1 MSELAEQ
8 VVAGMLARDEF
19 SRWLGVELIEHAPGR
34 CTLRMRV
41 RGDMVNGF
49 GVAHGGIAFSLADS
63 AMAFAANDT
72 ANVTVAVDNSISYP
86 AAIRVD
92 DELVAT
98 AERETGSRK
107 LAYYRVVVRRQD
119 GETVALFRGTV
130 YRTAQQHPIEQTS

>member
-1 MSELAEQ
+1 MTDVAAT

-19 SRWLGVELIEHAPGR
+19 SRWLGVELVELTAGR
-34 CTLRMRV
+34 CVLRMRV

-63 AMAFAANDT
+63 AMAFACNDA
-72 ANVTVAVDNSISYP
+72 ANVTVAVDNAISYP

-98 AERETGSRK
+98 AELESDSRK
-107 LAYYRVVVRRQD
+107 LAYYRVTVRRAA
-119 GETVALFRGTV
+119 EIVALFRGTV
-130 YRTAQQHPIEQTS
+130 YRTAQQHPIEQRS

>member
-1 MSELAEQ
+1 MSDVAEK
-8 VVAGMLARDEF
+8 VVAGMLARDAF
-19 SRWLGVELIEHAPGR
+19 SQWLGVELVELSAGR

-41 RGDMVNGF
+41 RADMVNGF

-63 AMAFAANDT
+63 AMAFACNDT
-72 ANVTVAVDNSISYP
+72 ADVTVAVDNSISYP

-98 AERETGSRK
+98 AERESSSRK

-130 YRTAQQHPIEQTS
+130 YRTAQLHPIEQTS